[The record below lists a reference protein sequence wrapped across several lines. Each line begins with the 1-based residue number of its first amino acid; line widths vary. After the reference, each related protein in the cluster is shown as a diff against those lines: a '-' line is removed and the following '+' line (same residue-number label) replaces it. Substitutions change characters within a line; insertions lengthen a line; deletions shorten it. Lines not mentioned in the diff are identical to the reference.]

1 MIFQKLKSSY
11 FIKNTA
17 TLIGGTTIAQ
27 ALPLLF
33 APVISRLFLPEDFS
47 LYGIFISIYAIAGS
61 AITLKYER
69 AIMLPVDDNEAKE
82 IVTISLINSFVFSI
96 FLFIILFLFKSP
108 IASMFPDERIEQYLL
123 LVPIA
128 AFFLAANNT
137 LINWFNRIQK
147 YKTIAS
153 NKIVRNTLLT
163 GFNLGTGFALIGA
176 IGLIISQIIS
186 DGIAVSYYFYIYLKN
201 ALQFKFTFRFKTLKQ
216 LASRYK
222 EFPLFALPATFI
234 DTISMQLPLL
244 MIATLFSQSLSG
256 NYFFAYRILILPVS
270 LIGAAFAQ
278 TFYQTF
284 VAHIQQ
290 RHYSIA
296 LSFLKKSWLLLFAII
311 IMPAI
316 VLMFWGT
323 PIFTYVFGAEW
334 TESGRIASIL
344 IFYMM
349 FSFISSPTSTTYI
362 ALDMQKYN
370 LIFSTVVCLYRFSTI
385 YTGYLLNDFY
395 LGLKLLV
402 VCEFIQIAVY
412 NSVIYLRLNKMQKQ
426 L

>member
-256 NYFFAYRILILPVS
+256 NYFFA
-270 LIGAAFAQ
+270 
-278 TFYQTF
+278 
-284 VAHIQQ
+284 
-290 RHYSIA
+290 
-296 LSFLKKSWLLLFAII
+296 
-311 IMPAI
+311 
-316 VLMFWGT
+316 
-323 PIFTYVFGAEW
+323 
-334 TESGRIASIL
+334 
-344 IFYMM
+344 
-349 FSFISSPTSTTYI
+349 
-362 ALDMQKYN
+362 
-370 LIFSTVVCLYRFSTI
+370 
-385 YTGYLLNDFY
+385 
-395 LGLKLLV
+395 
-402 VCEFIQIAVY
+402 
-412 NSVIYLRLNKMQKQ
+412 
-426 L
+426 